1 MLRSCGAV
9 ALVLAGLGAMSI
21 SAQEE
26 APAPARY
33 GGGAPDEEPATR
45 RPLPPPPASFA
56 DAQALADY
64 VDLVLADAWKAEG
77 ITPGAPVDDATW
89 LRRLSL
95 DLRGEIASDDEV
107 ARFLADADAGKRAQ
121 WIDAFLAD
129 RRFAT
134 QMANRWTRLLLVGA
148 GMNSVRMVRYVRPWL
163 EAQFAAGRPLADIAR
178 QMLTDSCD
186 GVEVDGCGL
195 MLAYFDS
202 VESLTAI
209 VARSFLGLQIQCAQC
224 HDHPFDRWKQDDF
237 NRFAAFFA
245 DSRADFAPLRDRE
258 ARMAAE
264 EKVQARKEA
273 RREAMRANGGKR
285 SADGSM
291 AGGAMGG
298 GMGAM
303 GMGAGAADDPARY
316 DELFDSPIQCGFVV
330 EDSSPEMVLAKGLRK
345 LDLRSNAGGKGMEEM
360 VRRRNGGEPE
370 AAEGP
375 APAAEH
381 EFAPLP
387 GDTAGAAMLD
397 AVRED
402 GDGPKVARSDS
413 EAIRELTRLLQSA
426 ARHPEETATRL
437 AREKVKFDRL
447 VAQLAPDAVELVE
460 KYRTRKES
468 FSAPGFPDGTAYAP
482 KKGTAVTK
490 REALADWIVGA
501 GNPWFGPSVANR
513 VIAQLFGK
521 GLVEPVDDLSGSID
535 RVLPELLDVL
545 GRAFTEHGSDVRFL
559 CSALA
564 RTRAYALGASPESDA
579 HRATV
584 AERWLAAHPARPLTL
599 EQFCRSLLKST
610 DPTFAAAVEAEAIAR
625 EEWRARQLAQS
636 MSALCTA
643 PDGTGTIWW
652 SATIP
657 QALFAMNGEASAIV
671 PADSAA
677 PGYAEFADLAR
688 APAARLA
695 PLWLSIVGRPPADD
709 EAERVFALLPADAAL
724 LPRAFAELRW
734 ALLNSTEFQV
744 NH

>member
-1 MLRSCGAV
+1 MLRRGASAA
-9 ALVLAGLGAMSI
+9 ALLAALLLAPLAAMSI
-21 SAQEE
+21 AAQEE
-26 APAPARY
+26 EPTPAKARY
-33 GGGAPDEEPATR
+33 GGGAPAAEAAPR
-45 RPLPPPPASFA
+45 RPLPTPPASFA

-64 VDLVLADAWKAEG
+64 FDLVLADGWKAEG
-77 ITPGAPVDDATW
+77 IVPGAPVDDATW

-95 DLRGEIASDDEV
+95 DLRGEIASDEEV
-107 ARFLADADAGKRAQ
+107 RRFLGDDATDRRER
-121 WIDAFLAD
+121 WIEAFLGD

-134 QMANRWTRLLLVGA
+134 QMANRWTKLLLVGA

-163 EAQFAAGRPLADIAR
+163 EEQFAAGRSLADIAR
-178 QMLTDSCD
+178 QMLTDTCD

-258 ARMAAE
+258 ARMEAE
-264 EKVQARKEA
+264 EKAQARNSA
-273 RREAMRANGGKR
+273 RREAMRASRGKR
-285 SADGSM
+285 GSAM
-291 AGGAMGG
+291 GAMGG
-298 GMGAM
+298 GMMGGGAM
-303 GMGAGAADDPARY
+303 GIGAAGDDPARY
-316 DELFDSPIQCGFVV
+316 DELFDSPIQCGFIV

-345 LDLRSNAGGKGMEEM
+345 LDLRSNAGGVGREEM
-360 VRRRNGGEPE
+360 LKRGEDGAGKGE
-370 AAEGP
+370 MADSASDAAD
-375 APAAEH
+375 AV
-381 EFAPLP
+381 
-387 GDTAGAAMLD
+387 GAAMKAAARPD
-397 AVRED
+397 A
-402 GDGPKVARSDS
+402 DGPRVDRSDS
-413 EAIRELTRLLQSA
+413 DTIRELTRLLQSA
-426 ARHPEETATRL
+426 ARHPGETAVRL
-437 AREKVKFDRL
+437 GRDQVKFDRL

-460 KYRTRKES
+460 KYRTRRES
-468 FSAPGFPDGTAYAP
+468 FSKPGFPDGGDYVP
-482 KKGTAVTK
+482 PKGTRETK

-513 VIAQLFGK
+513 VVAQFFGK

-545 GRAFTEHGSDVRFL
+545 GRAFLEHGSDIRFL

-564 RTRAYALGASPESDA
+564 RTRAYALGASPEGDA

-610 DPTFAAAVEAEAIAR
+610 DPAFAAAESAEDIAR
-625 EEWRARQLAQS
+625 EEWRARQLARS
-636 MSALCTA
+636 MAGLCTA

-671 PADSAA
+671 PADPAA
-677 PGYAEFADLAR
+677 PGFGDFADLGR
-688 APAARLA
+688 DPVLRLS
-695 PLWLSIVGRPPADD
+695 PLWLRIVGRPPAAD
-709 EAERVFALLPADAAL
+709 EAERALSLLPSDAAM
-724 LPRAFAELRW
+724 LPRAYGELRW

>member
-1 MLRSCGAV
+1 MLRRGGAV
-9 ALVLAGLGAMSI
+9 ALLLAVPAALSI
-21 SAQEE
+21 AAQEE
-26 APAPARY
+26 TPAPGGY
-33 GGGAPDEEPATR
+33 GGGAPAAASAPS
-45 RPLPPPPASFA
+45 RPLPPPPAGFA

-64 VDLVLADAWKAEG
+64 VDIVFADAWQAEG
-77 ITPGAPVDDATW
+77 IVPGAPVDDATW

-95 DLRGEIASDDEV
+95 DLRGEIAGDEEV
-107 ARFLADADAGKRAQ
+107 VRFLGDAAGDKRAR

-134 QMANRWTRLLLVGA
+134 QMANRWTKLLLVGA

-163 EAQFAAGRPLADIAR
+163 EEQFAAGRPLADVAR
-178 QMLTDSCD
+178 QLLTDSCD
-186 GVEVDGCGL
+186 GPEVDGCGL

-224 HDHPFDRWKQDDF
+224 HDHPFDRWKQEDF

-264 EKVQARKEA
+264 EKSEVRKAA
-273 RREAMRANGGKR
+273 RREAMRAGGGKR
-285 SADGSM
+285 PSGM
-291 AGGAMGG
+291 GAMGG
-298 GMGAM
+298 GMGAV
-303 GMGAGAADDPARY
+303 GMGGGAADDPARY
-316 DELFDSPIQCGFVV
+316 DELFDSPIQCGFIV

-345 LDLRSNAGGKGMEEM
+345 LDLRANAGGKGMEEM
-360 VRRRNGGEPE
+360 SRRRKGREPE
-370 AAEGP
+370 GADPSADAASGESAPIP
-375 APAAEH
+375 ADP
-381 EFAPLP
+381 
-387 GDTAGAAMLD
+387 AGAAMMAAAGD
-397 AVRED
+397 EEA
-402 GDGPKVARSDS
+402 DGPKVERSDS
-413 EAIRELTRLLQSA
+413 AAIRELTRLLQSA
-426 ARHPEETATRL
+426 ARNPHEATARL
-437 AREKVKFDRL
+437 AREQVKFDRL
-447 VAQLAPDAVELVE
+447 AAQLAPDAVELVE
-460 KYRTRKES
+460 KYKTRKES
-468 FSAPGFPDGTAYAP
+468 FSAPGFPDGTLYAP
-482 KKGTAVTK
+482 QKGEAATK
-490 REALADWIVGA
+490 REALADWIVAA

-513 VIAQLFGK
+513 VVAQLFGK

-559 CSALA
+559 YSALA

-610 DPTFAAAVEAEAIAR
+610 DPAFAAAAEAEAIAR

-657 QALFAMNGEASAIV
+657 QALFSMNGEASAIV
-671 PADSAA
+671 PADPAA
-677 PGYAEFADLAR
+677 HGHAAFADLAR
-688 APAARLA
+688 APVERLA
-695 PLWLSIVGRPPADD
+695 PLWLSIVGRPPAPD
-709 EAERVFALLPADAAL
+709 EAERVLALLPADAAL